1 MQEKYTF
8 KKETV
13 KESDINYIN
22 FLESFV
28 QSITHY
34 FGQNSNQNDSFTENQ
49 MTHSLFLIEK
59 IHFYLFSRYKLYKQ
73 IVSFPDEFHP
83 FHHTKTDT
91 LLHLIKRLDRL
102 MDKYPFLDEENQ
114 IQCQNIIS
122 QILNYYSQNTNSIE
136 IRITAPLPKPWK
148 PREYSNNIN
157 KGMKV

>member
-59 IHFYLFSRYKLYKQ
+59 IHFYLFSRHKLYKQ
-73 IVSFPDEFHP
+73 IVSFPEEFHP

-91 LLHLIKRLDRL
+91 LFQLLKGLDRL
-102 MDKYPFLDEENQ
+102 MHKYPFLDEENQ
-114 IQCQNIIS
+114 IQCQNNLS
-122 QILNYYSQNTNSIE
+122 QILNYYSHNTNSIK
-136 IRITAPLPKPWK
+136 IKITSPLPKPWK
-148 PREYSNNIN
+148 PREQSNILN
-157 KGMKV
+157 KEVKV

>member
-59 IHFYLFSRYKLYKQ
+59 IQ
-73 IVSFPDEFHP
+73 G
-83 FHHTKTDT
+83 
-91 LLHLIKRLDRL
+91 
-102 MDKYPFLDEENQ
+102 N
-114 IQCQNIIS
+114 
-122 QILNYYSQNTNSIE
+122 
-136 IRITAPLPKPWK
+136 
-148 PREYSNNIN
+148 
-157 KGMKV
+157 